1 MPLPRP
7 ALVRRAQKELNVQL
21 MDHIGQPRHLVH
33 THVYRVQSKNG
44 RSSNTQTCARGG
56 KATRGSKHGH
66 ASARGN
72 AIDNASARG
81 NVVDSGSVIENATDC
96 VVFSLHERNNFV
108 LDIIK
113 IQQSM
118 VVFYDMTV
126 AECNGLL
133 QFVIKLDE
141 SEIVKGQ

>member
-1 MPLPRP
+1 
-7 ALVRRAQKELNVQL
+7 
-21 MDHIGQPRHLVH
+21 MDHIGQPSHLVH
-33 THVYRVQSKNG
+33 THVYQVQLKKKND
-44 RSSNTQTCARGG
+44 RSSNTQTCAGGG
-56 KATRGSKHGH
+56 KATRWSKHGH

-81 NVVDSGSVIENATDC
+81 NVVDSGSVIENATDF

-141 SEIVKGQ
+141 SEIV